1 MTPTEGDVA
10 LACAGMLVDELVRS
24 GVRDACI
31 SPGGRS
37 TPLALALARHP
48 GVRLHVHIDERSA
61 AFFAAGIAR
70 LQGRPVAVA
79 CTSGTAVAN
88 WMPAVVEAS
97 MSRLPLLLLSADR
110 PAELR
115 DTGAN
120 QSIDQLRLFGAHV
133 RWFVEAPIPE
143 VRSDAARYWRSLG
156 SRAVAA
162 ALSEPRGPVHL
173 NLPFREPLVPSGAGV
188 DLGPDQAGRPD
199 ARPWETVAMART
211 EPLPADVGR
220 LADAI
225 ATTERGLVVA
235 GSLSPG
241 CDAGA
246 VLRLAEAAGWPLLAE
261 PTSGLR
267 VGPPA
272 LTAGPLLLGCAGFA
286 AAHRADLVLQVG
298 AAPTSRAGLAAVA
311 SAARLVVVDP
321 QAVNPDPTRAADWS
335 LRCPPGALA
344 QAVGDRLPGQ
354 RRCDWAERWRRA
366 DAAVRV
372 AIDRCIDSWEEAS
385 EPRTARDLAAALP
398 ADAVLLAGSSMPVRD
413 LDAVMLPRTGL
424 RVLANRGA
432 SGIDGLVST
441 ALGMAAVHTPV
452 HALLGDLAV
461 LHDAGALLRWG
472 RGPWNLV
479 ITVINND
486 GGGIFALLPQA
497 GLPEHEAL
505 WGTPHGLDLAALAAA
520 SGAGHRA
527 VRRPAGLA
535 AAVAEAAAAG
545 GVQLVEVRTE
555 RRQNAER
562 HRQLA
567 ARAQE
572 ALAEDRA

>member
-1 MTPTEGDVA
+1 MRPTEGDVA
-10 LACAGMLVDELVRS
+10 LACASVLVDELVRS
-24 GVRDACI
+24 GMRDACL

-48 GVRLHVHIDERSA
+48 GVRLHIHVDERSA
-61 AFFAAGIAR
+61 AFFALGIAR
-70 LQGRPVAVA
+70 LDERPVAVG

-120 QSIDQLRLFGAHV
+120 QSIDQLRLFGVHA
-133 RWFVEAPIPE
+133 RRFVEAPVPE
-143 VRSDAARYWRSLG
+143 ARSDAGRYWRSLG

-162 ALSEPRGPVHL
+162 AMSEPRGPVHL
-173 NLPFREPLVPSGAGV
+173 NLPFREPLTPSGAEV
-188 DLGPDQAGRPD
+188 DLGPDQAGR
-199 ARPWETVAMART
+199 AGEHPWETVAPARA
-211 EPLPADVGR
+211 EPLPADVDR
-220 LADAI
+220 LAAAI
-225 ATTERGLVVA
+225 AATGRGLMVA
-235 GSLSPG
+235 GALPPDT
-241 CDAGA
+241 DAGP
-246 VLRLAEAAGWPLLAE
+246 VLRLASAAGWPLLAE

-272 LTAGPLLLGCAGFA
+272 LSAGTLLLGSADFA
-286 AAHRADLVLQVG
+286 TAHRADLVLQLG
-298 AAPTSRAGLAAVA
+298 AAPTSRAVLAAVA
-311 SAARLVVVDP
+311 SAARLVVVDQ
-321 QAVNPDPTRAADWS
+321 QATDPDPARAADWS
-335 LRCPPGALA
+335 LRCRPDALA

-354 RRCDWAERWRRA
+354 RRCDWDEQWRRA
-366 DAAVRV
+366 DAAVRA
-372 AIDRCIDSWEEAS
+372 AIDRCIDSWEEPS

-398 ADAVLLAGSSMPVRD
+398 PAAVLLAGSSMPVRD
-413 LDAVMLPRTGL
+413 LDAVMLPRSGL

-441 ALGMAAVHTPV
+441 ALGMAAVHTPA

-472 RGPWNLV
+472 GGPMNLV

-497 GLPEHEAL
+497 QLPEHEAL
-505 WGTPHGLDLAALAAA
+505 WGTPHGIDLAALAAA
-520 SGAGHRA
+520 SGAGHRRVTGAADVA
-527 VRRPAGLA
+527 VAVADA
-535 AAVAEAAAAG
+535 AASG
-545 GVQLVEVRTE
+545 GVQLVEVRTD
-555 RRQNAER
+555 RTQNAER

-567 ARAQE
+567 E
-572 ALAEDRA
+572 AVQQGLAEGRA